1 MTGVKEWLSRS
12 GACPL
17 SISFVEKSRA
27 YEESFGEL
35 YLDAIRPFAPRW
47 RRLVLSGQIQSLDHF
62 TTILL
67 QEVPILEE
75 LAVIIDSSIITAP
88 VSDIESNRWS
98 YCGIIQAPSLNRV
111 AITHP
116 PEKIKGLQLRWSQMT
131 HLSFELART
140 YSNNT
145 LTPDETLEIL
155 RECPNLVSIQVQI
168 GDDGGY
174 YEFVN
179 QDMVWQAAPSLL
191 QRREA
196 VIMHHLYHL
205 SIHTTANLSQFFP
218 LIQTP
223 SLREFSF
230 FGPPVPWLGVS
241 SALLFLSS
249 VANLKRLSVNPHCF
263 TLDQLSDCLALCPI
277 ITSLRFCTGF
287 VEDGWFSGPG
297 LTTLAQC
304 NEETMALI
312 TPSSEEGG
320 GEYLCRCLENFQ
332 ATTALF
338 TAQTLYNFITAR
350 KQQAR
355 RGYPSLKTVRVS
367 FDKPQDCDLLD
378 ALRDDTEITTVNPIA
393 PPPVENYLRS
403 IARYPPYSTTA
414 ESRVFHQL
422 DLKLFSLPIS

>member
-1 MTGVKEWLSRS
+1 MQPTS
-12 GACPL
+12 ACIANSIRCTRQVHAPL
-17 SISFVEKSRA
+17 SSRTLLISSR
-27 YEESFGEL
+27 
-35 YLDAIRPFAPRW
+35 
-47 RRLVLSGQIQSLDHF
+47 
-62 TTILL
+62 
-67 QEVPILEE
+67 
-75 LAVIIDSSIITAP
+75 
-88 VSDIESNRWS
+88 
-98 YCGIIQAPSLNRV
+98 
-111 AITHP
+111 
-116 PEKIKGLQLRWSQMT
+116 
-131 HLSFELART
+131 
-140 YSNNT
+140 T
-145 LTPDETLEIL
+145 L
-155 RECPNLVSIQVQI
+155 LVS
-168 GDDGGY
+168 
-174 YEFVN
+174 
-179 QDMVWQAAPSLL
+179 SCTLL
-191 QRREA
+191 
-196 VIMHHLYHL
+196 I
-205 SIHTTANLSQFFP
+205 SSHTLLTRTHARATHKTRCP
-218 LIQTP
+218 
-223 SLREFSF
+223 
-230 FGPPVPWLGVS
+230 VS

-263 TLDQLSDCLALCPI
+263 TLDQLSDYLALCPI

-378 ALRDDTEITTVNPIA
+378 ALRDDTEITTANPIA